1 MASIEQLSTA
11 LRNAHAAGDIE
22 AARKIAAVLQSVRG
36 TPSLGSFQTAPR
48 GDEEAGFFENITSGF
63 GAGAVGMA
71 ETASLG
77 AATLLEEESELA
89 AREKIK
95 AAANYL
101 RPEGGDSDSISYKL
115 ASGLGSIVGLAAPAA
130 LAAYAAPAA
139 ATTAVGLGV
148 AGALGIGAGA
158 GEASERARDFGA
170 TEEDRNAAILRGAA
184 IGSLDAIPLGRVIR
198 IPGVT
203 DLMEKLGGEG
213 VGLVNRIRSAAVSGS
228 VEGVQEAT
236 TAILQNLNE
245 RGYNAEAE
253 LINAGVLEEGA
264 VGAGSGAIFQGVID
278 LFVKGKSRKGGTT
291 EPTELGPAPEVEQ
304 PRLEEGQVQGELFPS
319 RVEPSTVEQGTDYG
333 SALTD
338 FADEQVTAA
347 VDKLRASNVDP
358 ATITEDMVFDT
369 ITNTPEIMA
378 LAPTA
383 ETTAETTVRDD
394 RTPDMI
400 DRMETQQLKE
410 MEQRELDDTEIA
422 EIESYLKAD
431 EEAVRDL
438 EKVRGASQQET
449 DMAAQKD
456 EARADRTRPREAALD
471 AVIGEPTTGSY
482 VNLERKFA
490 KELERR
496 NIASGERAKPTK
508 QEVARIRRAADAF
521 AGMRPQEEVKPAP
534 PEVGAPIETAP
545 EATQLSE
552 MEARIPEAKA
562 AVQPQSQ
569 LSFPG
574 MGRRKTPPVKE
585 TAPEPKTVTKEFMD
599 GLGIAQAAPIRKR
612 VTGKDLNATEVRDQ
626 FVVFANNQKVPEQTR
641 LNVAREL
648 EGTPDAQLELF
659 QPKPRGRKQDEAP
672 QPTTS
677 GAGVPTAT
685 PTLDFKR
692 LEPLEGRDA
701 QRPTTSKRSG
711 VGVSGARVANPASR
725 EVETQLTLD
734 LPEPIAEAPEKVSRE
749 TKRKPKGKRVSKKAP
764 VVAAKTSK
772 EVTPKKVEQ
781 PETTSTVRKTMPV
794 LQIEK
799 TTPVLA
805 PTRSNAEKQLTERF
819 EAQSPEVRRT
829 ATEVSQ
835 VYENTVGK
843 DITNPDDRLKVLTLV
858 TEGATA
864 RDKEGN
870 AAVTY
875 LGKVERPI
883 DGLYLA
889 IFDVA
894 NQTPQF
900 RKTIDMPQGDVEF
913 YSGMGKKPAQ
923 LTLDWAKKNLSKE
936 TNAWIDATLEK
947 EIRDIERINNTDYI
961 EMFRA
966 REAKLAVKEAAEQA
980 QFDAEMRQDL
990 RSNIDELARMFEM
1003 KITRN
1008 AVVAMDAPMHPRAKV
1023 LMRRGDLKGALRAIS
1038 VTTNNNKLAQVAGKL
1053 ADVVDSVT
1061 VKDGKLSMSRDAR
1074 VTRAKEQGFDTTTT
1088 YYHGTNVD
1096 FTRFSKQELGEAT
1109 GAKDAQM
1116 GFFFASNPTVAS
1128 TYADTSSAYTEGFVG
1143 AINKFTRGAYKK
1155 VNEALLGTM
1164 GKTAEV
1170 TGGRVMPVYLRMEN
1184 PMVVDHKG
1192 KAYDEAEYTS
1202 ILERAYKNGH
1212 DGVVIKNTRDE
1223 GFVDGGTQTT
1233 DISIVFDSAN
1243 IESVNAPFDPVDRG
1257 RTQLEIVENLK
1268 DAQGNPV
1275 AGLFDPETNTIKID
1289 QETGTNTHVLLHE
1302 MTHAATSATLA
1313 NKNHPL
1319 TRQLTK
1325 LYEDTKDMIDGAY
1338 GAISLDEF
1346 VSEAFSNPEFQKKL
1360 ATMNVKGE
1368 EISALQRFFNSVG
1381 NFLRKLVGMQTKS
1394 IDSALTEADRLIEA
1408 ILAPAPD
1415 SRNAGELL
1423 MNSTRS
1429 GVKQKM
1435 KDIGDIQR
1443 ELALPL
1449 TDKFRGEWGDGA
1461 AQWIRNAGDTVR
1473 WVLPK
1478 LTGSQALGDI
1488 AKAVGLGDLGL
1499 RLHRSYELQ
1508 RGAMNQSDERVQQK
1522 VRIADKWANKVGK
1535 DKQDNLNNL
1544 IYSEDYGATIY
1555 QVDPTL
1561 TRAQARK
1568 KYEGNTDAS
1577 GNPLFKVW
1585 EAQRKDW
1592 DALGSE
1598 GQNVYKTMRDM
1609 YREQYNELKD
1619 VIYGRIDDAM
1629 KDNPEAAATLKKEV
1643 YAKLFESGTLDVY
1656 FPLMREGK
1664 YSLAFSYKPNRTKNE
1679 RDQYVV
1685 QMFDNYRERDR
1696 AAKMLAEDADVDQS
1710 TISTKDGALEISDY
1724 TNVPATTFVGQTLK
1738 TLKDNKVDPDVQA
1751 EIMRLFIE
1759 ALPESSF
1766 AKSLQKRKGTPG
1778 YMKDA
1783 IYAMRTK
1790 GYDLGRQI
1798 ERMRYSAIIRGIEDE
1813 ISEAQPPAD
1822 GGKGKGIIPAF
1833 DTVRAELLVRSKFA
1847 RQGAAFKGLEK
1858 YVRTINQLAFVY
1870 TIGANAA
1877 SAAVNLSQIPL
1888 FVYPYLGA
1896 KYGYAATGAA
1906 IKEASAIV
1914 SGSKIGS
1921 DSGSFTGKALD
1932 KITLAYGIDA
1942 YYDVKNGDYRVRT
1955 DLNLDPELVKRLE
1968 TMAPLVK
1975 VASARGQLTRSYL
1988 LDALGLEE
1996 GGRQARGN
2004 KLQRALD
2011 IGTGISAMMFN
2022 QAERF
2027 NRQVTLIASYNL
2039 ALAKAKKDN
2048 PNMSSTKQQELAAE
2062 EALYETQQ
2070 TNGGS
2075 VLETAPR
2082 IAQEN
2087 IGRVA
2092 SMYKTYGMQ
2101 MYYTMLK
2108 SGRVALDA
2116 FAKDKK
2122 FTAEERKIALKQIA
2136 GLHGTAMF
2144 FAGIH
2149 GVPLY
2154 GAVQLLA
2161 DLILF
2166 DDEDDKF
2173 DDVVRKAVGEG
2184 WYKGAFTELTGIDIA
2199 NRVRLTGLL
2208 IQENRYNN
2216 DPSTEEFIGYY
2227 LGGPALSVGKRFG
2240 RGVSD
2245 LWNGETQR
2253 GIESMM
2259 PAGIANMY
2267 KASPIGRYQQEEG
2280 IYTRRGDPIYDD
2292 MTSGDLLS
2300 QFIGFAPSEYTRV
2313 QEINQRDKRVEGAV
2327 ISRRSNLLKKYYI
2340 AVRMGDLAGMEEAQ
2354 EGIAKFNDRHPTAR
2368 IDRASI
2374 KKSLKSHRSTS
2385 KKMYNGVTISPLMQ
2399 FAIQESRLE
2408 YDQGFNFFS
2417 GD

>member
-291 EPTELGPAPEVEQ
+291 ERTELGPAPEVEQ

-482 VNLERKFA
+482 VNLERKFT

-711 VGVSGARVANPASR
+711 VGVSGARVAKPASR

-772 EVTPKKVEQ
+772 EVTPKKAEQ

-875 LGKVERPI
+875 LSKVERPI

-1053 ADVVDSVT
+1053 ANIA
-1061 VKDGKLSMSRDAR
+1061 G
-1074 VTRAKEQGFDTTTT
+1074 DT
-1088 YYHGTNVD
+1088 
-1096 FTRFSKQELGEAT
+1096 K
-1109 GAKDAQM
+1109 
-1116 GFFFASNPTVAS
+1116 
-1128 TYADTSSAYTEGFVG
+1128 
-1143 AINKFTRGAYKK
+1143 
-1155 VNEALLGTM
+1155 
-1164 GKTAEV
+1164 
-1170 TGGRVMPVYLRMEN
+1170 
-1184 PMVVDHKG
+1184 
-1192 KAYDEAEYTS
+1192 
-1202 ILERAYKNGH
+1202 
-1212 DGVVIKNTRDE
+1212 
-1223 GFVDGGTQTT
+1223 
-1233 DISIVFDSAN
+1233 
-1243 IESVNAPFDPVDRG
+1243 
-1257 RTQLEIVENLK
+1257 LEIVENLK

-1325 LYEDTKDMIDGAY
+1325 LYEDTKDMLDGAY

-2154 GAVQLLA
+2154 GGVQLLA

-2199 NRVRLTGLL
+2199 SRVRLTGLL
-2208 IQENRYNN
+2208 IQANRYNN
-2216 DPSTEEFIGYY
+2216 NPSTEEFIGYY
-2227 LGGPALSVGKRFG
+2227 LGGPALSVGNRFG

>member
-89 AREKIK
+89 AGEKIK

-291 EPTELGPAPEVEQ
+291 ERKELGPAPEVEQ

-358 ATITEDMVFDT
+358 ATSTEDMVFDT

-378 LAPTA
+378 LAPLT
-383 ETTAETTVRDD
+383 ETTVRDD

-482 VNLERKFA
+482 VNLERKFT

-599 GLGIAQAAPIRKR
+599 GLGIAQSAPIRKR

-772 EVTPKKVEQ
+772 EVTPKKAEQ

-875 LGKVERPI
+875 LSKVERPI

-1038 VTTNNNKLAQVAGKL
+1038 VTTNNTKLAQVAGKL
-1053 ADVVDSVT
+1053 ANIA
-1061 VKDGKLSMSRDAR
+1061 G
-1074 VTRAKEQGFDTTTT
+1074 DT
-1088 YYHGTNVD
+1088 
-1096 FTRFSKQELGEAT
+1096 K
-1109 GAKDAQM
+1109 
-1116 GFFFASNPTVAS
+1116 
-1128 TYADTSSAYTEGFVG
+1128 
-1143 AINKFTRGAYKK
+1143 
-1155 VNEALLGTM
+1155 
-1164 GKTAEV
+1164 
-1170 TGGRVMPVYLRMEN
+1170 
-1184 PMVVDHKG
+1184 
-1192 KAYDEAEYTS
+1192 
-1202 ILERAYKNGH
+1202 
-1212 DGVVIKNTRDE
+1212 
-1223 GFVDGGTQTT
+1223 
-1233 DISIVFDSAN
+1233 
-1243 IESVNAPFDPVDRG
+1243 
-1257 RTQLEIVENLK
+1257 LEIVENLK

-1858 YVRTINQLAFVY
+1858 YVRTTNQLAFVY

-2154 GAVQLLA
+2154 GGVQLLA

-2166 DDEDDKF
+2166 DDEGDKF
-2173 DDVVRKAVGEG
+2173 DDVVRKTIDEG

-2199 NRVRLTGLL
+2199 SRVRLTGLL

-2385 KKMYNGVTISPLMQ
+2385 KKMYNGITISPLMQ

>member
-449 DMAAQKD
+449 AMAAQKD

-562 AVQPQSQ
+562 SVQPQSQ

-734 LPEPIAEAPEKVSRE
+734 LPEPIAEAPKKVSRE

-1008 AVVAMDAPMHPRAKV
+1008 AVVAMDAPMHPRAKAA
-1023 LMRRGDLKGALRAIS
+1023 MNAGDLKGSLEAIS
-1038 VTTNNNKLAQVAGKL
+1038 GTTPNNKLAQVAGKL
-1053 ADVVDSVT
+1053 ANIA
-1061 VKDGKLSMSRDAR
+1061 G
-1074 VTRAKEQGFDTTTT
+1074 DT
-1088 YYHGTNVD
+1088 
-1096 FTRFSKQELGEAT
+1096 K
-1109 GAKDAQM
+1109 
-1116 GFFFASNPTVAS
+1116 
-1128 TYADTSSAYTEGFVG
+1128 
-1143 AINKFTRGAYKK
+1143 
-1155 VNEALLGTM
+1155 
-1164 GKTAEV
+1164 
-1170 TGGRVMPVYLRMEN
+1170 
-1184 PMVVDHKG
+1184 
-1192 KAYDEAEYTS
+1192 
-1202 ILERAYKNGH
+1202 
-1212 DGVVIKNTRDE
+1212 
-1223 GFVDGGTQTT
+1223 
-1233 DISIVFDSAN
+1233 
-1243 IESVNAPFDPVDRG
+1243 
-1257 RTQLEIVENLK
+1257 LEIVEDLK

-1275 AGLFDPETNTIKID
+1275 AGLFDPETNTVKID
-1289 QETGTNTHVLLHE
+1289 KDTGTNTHVLLHE
-1302 MTHAATSATLA
+1302 TTHAAASATLA
-1313 NKNHPL
+1313 NKNHPM

-1325 LYEDTKDMIDGAY
+1325 LFNDVKDTLDGAY
-1338 GAISLDEF
+1338 GAQDVDEF

-1798 ERMRYSAIIRGIEDE
+1798 ERMRYSAIIRGLEDE
-1813 ISEAQPPAD
+1813 VSEAQPPAD
-1822 GGKGKGIIPAF
+1822 GGKGKGIKPAF

-1858 YVRTINQLAFVY
+1858 YVRTTNQLAFVY

-1877 SAAVNLSQIPL
+1877 SAVVNLSQIPL

-2011 IGTGISAMMFN
+2011 MGTGISAMMFN

-2092 SMYKTYGMQ
+2092 MMYKTYGLQ

-2122 FTAEERKIALKQIA
+2122 FTAEERKIA
-2136 GLHGTAMF
+2136 
-2144 FAGIH
+2144 
-2149 GVPLY
+2149 
-2154 GAVQLLA
+2154 
-2161 DLILF
+2161 
-2166 DDEDDKF
+2166 
-2173 DDVVRKAVGEG
+2173 
-2184 WYKGAFTELTGIDIA
+2184 LTGIDIA

-2253 GIESMM
+2253 GIENMM

-2385 KKMYNGVTISPLMQ
+2385 KKMYNGVTISPLMR

>member
-1 MASIEQLSTA
+1 M
-11 LRNAHAAGDIE
+11 
-22 AARKIAAVLQSVRG
+22 
-36 TPSLGSFQTAPR
+36 
-48 GDEEAGFFENITSGF
+48 
-63 GAGAVGMA
+63 
-71 ETASLG
+71 
-77 AATLLEEESELA
+77 
-89 AREKIK
+89 
-95 AAANYL
+95 
-101 RPEGGDSDSISYKL
+101 
-115 ASGLGSIVGLAAPAA
+115 
-130 LAAYAAPAA
+130 
-139 ATTAVGLGV
+139 
-148 AGALGIGAGA
+148 
-158 GEASERARDFGA
+158 
-170 TEEDRNAAILRGAA
+170 
-184 IGSLDAIPLGRVIR
+184 
-198 IPGVT
+198 
-203 DLMEKLGGEG
+203 
-213 VGLVNRIRSAAVSGS
+213 
-228 VEGVQEAT
+228 
-236 TAILQNLNE
+236 
-245 RGYNAEAE
+245 
-253 LINAGVLEEGA
+253 
-264 VGAGSGAIFQGVID
+264 
-278 LFVKGKSRKGGTT
+278 
-291 EPTELGPAPEVEQ
+291 
-304 PRLEEGQVQGELFPS
+304 
-319 RVEPSTVEQGTDYG
+319 
-333 SALTD
+333 
-338 FADEQVTAA
+338 
-347 VDKLRASNVDP
+347 
-358 ATITEDMVFDT
+358 
-369 ITNTPEIMA
+369 
-378 LAPTA
+378 
-383 ETTAETTVRDD
+383 
-394 RTPDMI
+394 
-400 DRMETQQLKE
+400 
-410 MEQRELDDTEIA
+410 
-422 EIESYLKAD
+422 
-431 EEAVRDL
+431 
-438 EKVRGASQQET
+438 
-449 DMAAQKD
+449 
-456 EARADRTRPREAALD
+456 
-471 AVIGEPTTGSY
+471 
-482 VNLERKFA
+482 
-490 KELERR
+490 
-496 NIASGERAKPTK
+496 
-508 QEVARIRRAADAF
+508 
-521 AGMRPQEEVKPAP
+521 
-534 PEVGAPIETAP
+534 
-545 EATQLSE
+545 
-552 MEARIPEAKA
+552 
-562 AVQPQSQ
+562 
-569 LSFPG
+569 
-574 MGRRKTPPVKE
+574 
-585 TAPEPKTVTKEFMD
+585 
-599 GLGIAQAAPIRKR
+599 
-612 VTGKDLNATEVRDQ
+612 
-626 FVVFANNQKVPEQTR
+626 
-641 LNVAREL
+641 
-648 EGTPDAQLELF
+648 
-659 QPKPRGRKQDEAP
+659 
-672 QPTTS
+672 
-677 GAGVPTAT
+677 
-685 PTLDFKR
+685 
-692 LEPLEGRDA
+692 
-701 QRPTTSKRSG
+701 
-711 VGVSGARVANPASR
+711 
-725 EVETQLTLD
+725 
-734 LPEPIAEAPEKVSRE
+734 
-749 TKRKPKGKRVSKKAP
+749 
-764 VVAAKTSK
+764 
-772 EVTPKKVEQ
+772 
-781 PETTSTVRKTMPV
+781 
-794 LQIEK
+794 
-799 TTPVLA
+799 
-805 PTRSNAEKQLTERF
+805 
-819 EAQSPEVRRT
+819 
-829 ATEVSQ
+829 
-835 VYENTVGK
+835 
-843 DITNPDDRLKVLTLV
+843 
-858 TEGATA
+858 
-864 RDKEGN
+864 
-870 AAVTY
+870 
-875 LGKVERPI
+875 
-883 DGLYLA
+883 
-889 IFDVA
+889 
-894 NQTPQF
+894 
-900 RKTIDMPQGDVEF
+900 
-913 YSGMGKKPAQ
+913 
-923 LTLDWAKKNLSKE
+923 
-936 TNAWIDATLEK
+936 
-947 EIRDIERINNTDYI
+947 
-961 EMFRA
+961 
-966 REAKLAVKEAAEQA
+966 
-980 QFDAEMRQDL
+980 
-990 RSNIDELARMFEM
+990 
-1003 KITRN
+1003 
-1008 AVVAMDAPMHPRAKV
+1008 
-1023 LMRRGDLKGALRAIS
+1023 
-1038 VTTNNNKLAQVAGKL
+1038 
-1053 ADVVDSVT
+1053 
-1061 VKDGKLSMSRDAR
+1061 
-1074 VTRAKEQGFDTTTT
+1074 
-1088 YYHGTNVD
+1088 
-1096 FTRFSKQELGEAT
+1096 
-1109 GAKDAQM
+1109 
-1116 GFFFASNPTVAS
+1116 
-1128 TYADTSSAYTEGFVG
+1128 
-1143 AINKFTRGAYKK
+1143 
-1155 VNEALLGTM
+1155 
-1164 GKTAEV
+1164 
-1170 TGGRVMPVYLRMEN
+1170 
-1184 PMVVDHKG
+1184 
-1192 KAYDEAEYTS
+1192 
-1202 ILERAYKNGH
+1202 
-1212 DGVVIKNTRDE
+1212 
-1223 GFVDGGTQTT
+1223 
-1233 DISIVFDSAN
+1233 
-1243 IESVNAPFDPVDRG
+1243 
-1257 RTQLEIVENLK
+1257 K

-1798 ERMRYSAIIRGIEDE
+1798 ERMRYSAIIRGLEDE
-1813 ISEAQPPAD
+1813 VREAQPPAD
-1822 GGKGKGIIPAF
+1822 GGKGKGIKPAF

-1858 YVRTINQLAFVY
+1858 YVRTTNQLAFVY

-1877 SAAVNLSQIPL
+1877 SAVVNLSQIPL

-2011 IGTGISAMMFN
+2011 MGTGISAMMFN

-2092 SMYKTYGMQ
+2092 MMYKTYGLQ

-2166 DDEDDKF
+2166 DDEGDKF
-2173 DDVVRKAVGEG
+2173 DDVVRKTIDEG

-2227 LGGPALSVGKRFG
+2227 LGGPALSVGNRFG

>member
-11 LRNAHAAGDIE
+11 LRNARAAGDIE

-449 DMAAQKD
+449 AMAAQKD

-562 AVQPQSQ
+562 SVQPQSQ

-734 LPEPIAEAPEKVSRE
+734 LPEPIAEAPKKVSRE

-1008 AVVAMDAPMHPRAKV
+1008 AVVAMDAPMHPRAKAA
-1023 LMRRGDLKGALRAIS
+1023 MNAGDLKGSLEAIS
-1038 VTTNNNKLAQVAGKL
+1038 GTTPNNKLAQVAGKL
-1053 ADVVDSVT
+1053 ANIA
-1061 VKDGKLSMSRDAR
+1061 G
-1074 VTRAKEQGFDTTTT
+1074 DT
-1088 YYHGTNVD
+1088 
-1096 FTRFSKQELGEAT
+1096 K
-1109 GAKDAQM
+1109 
-1116 GFFFASNPTVAS
+1116 
-1128 TYADTSSAYTEGFVG
+1128 
-1143 AINKFTRGAYKK
+1143 
-1155 VNEALLGTM
+1155 
-1164 GKTAEV
+1164 
-1170 TGGRVMPVYLRMEN
+1170 
-1184 PMVVDHKG
+1184 
-1192 KAYDEAEYTS
+1192 
-1202 ILERAYKNGH
+1202 
-1212 DGVVIKNTRDE
+1212 
-1223 GFVDGGTQTT
+1223 
-1233 DISIVFDSAN
+1233 
-1243 IESVNAPFDPVDRG
+1243 
-1257 RTQLEIVENLK
+1257 LEIVEDLK

-1275 AGLFDPETNTIKID
+1275 AGLFDPETNTVKID
-1289 QETGTNTHVLLHE
+1289 KDTGTNTHVLLHE
-1302 MTHAATSATLA
+1302 TTHAAASATLA
-1313 NKNHPL
+1313 NKSHPM

-1325 LYEDTKDMIDGAY
+1325 LFNDVKDTLDGAY
-1338 GAISLDEF
+1338 GAQDVDEF

-1710 TISTKDGALEISDY
+1710 TISTKDSALEISDY

-1798 ERMRYSAIIRGIEDE
+1798 ERMRYSAIIRGLEDE
-1813 ISEAQPPAD
+1813 VSEAQPPAD
-1822 GGKGKGIIPAF
+1822 GGKGKGIKPAF

-1858 YVRTINQLAFVY
+1858 YVRTTNQLAFVY

-1877 SAAVNLSQIPL
+1877 SAVVNLSQIPL

-2011 IGTGISAMMFN
+2011 MGTGISAMMFN

-2092 SMYKTYGMQ
+2092 MMYKTYGLQ